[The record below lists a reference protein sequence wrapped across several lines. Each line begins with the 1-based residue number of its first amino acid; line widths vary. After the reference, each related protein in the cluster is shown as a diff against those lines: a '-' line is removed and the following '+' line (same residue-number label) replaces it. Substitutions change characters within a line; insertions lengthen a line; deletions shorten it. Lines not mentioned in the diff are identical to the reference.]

1 VSTNGRAAAGKLVDE
16 SLIIKSGTRER
27 RPTTQSADDQVSMI
41 MYDNSVC
48 LFHMKEQPNNLFLQY
63 QQNETQVVPKY
74 TGVGIQHNKS
84 ISWSAKV
91 ANYSNKSGVCIFIG
105 SFTLA
110 CDAALAIDEAHK
122 YANNSTIITDNFAT
136 INEYKKARSAELTL
150 RGLTSGDVGLSV
162 ARIKADAKKKMK
174 EYAAKITKAKKSKK
188 KKSDSLVEEES
199 TQKVSPKYDL
209 LKYGVV
215 HPNPNQIGK
224 SNRLCRVVVDGKVC
238 PISAKKVISGTGKL
252 GKATARA
259 SGIEVCNDHSREK
272 EVIKLAIKLQRKR
285 KAEEE
290 PAANPRPKKKAN
302 SGGRKKK
309 ANTARVSTTT
319 TERTSTKPERAPS
332 NINTFVVT
340 HEKKVDRV
348 ELITPPRP
356 ESFTAASTSLEP
368 IPDDTIITIP
378 QGDDLEFSQILD
390 EIQGNENIPE
400 LIIEMYAQFTVCQ
413 KKSNHGLVHH
423 LHTGMPLHSYG
434 IMCHHC
440 QDFSKSGFFLP
451 ESLVLNSGT
460 FVYLKNINRMLK
472 HLFNCPHFSNEKYQQ
487 LSDIT
492 DRTVVSGMNQY
503 TEDSTLKSLQVVLC
517 NVLNDIFINAK
528 ELPPMASADGEAKP
542 LNLARWNTKSVGEV
556 GEACIRGTKYCIS
569 HQNEQAPTYYPKNK
583 HFDSTC
589 TGCRKH
595 DQLINFDRKFN
606 AKKSYADRECIV
618 FELDKDTF
626 IKLAKDD
633 CEYCGKSECGGIDQ
647 SIVGKGYTDENSVS
661 CCKVCNVDKGVKK
674 LKEFQRRVIKRAK
687 WILATYL
694 IGNTKDRA
702 QFLKDVADPDYIP
715 DLPYPRK
722 KSISRKKKGNLH
734 KIYEDHGNFLV
745 DLHFR
750 HCALCGEISNGINRR
765 DSTVGYQ
772 YPERLEGCCSQ
783 DNGSLANWDMY
794 EFCVQTMKMYN
805 HMFEGMDE
813 GDIDAIMSEGEEYM
827 TVMSREIVGV
837 GSARWTQRRPV
848 KCTYTRL
855 DTKKYIELL
864 FPSSVTMGSLGFY
877 KDDKEY
883 TLSEFKFVTP
893 KEYNQ
898 WATNTT
904 SEQLKNIRLV
914 LGIKTDLNASID
926 TILGE

>member
-1 VSTNGRAAAGKLVDE
+1 
-16 SLIIKSGTRER
+16 
-27 RPTTQSADDQVSMI
+27 M
-41 MYDNSVC
+41 
-48 LFHMKEQPNNLFLQY
+48 
-63 QQNETQVVPKY
+63 
-74 TGVGIQHNKS
+74 GIQHNNS
-84 ISWSAKV
+84 ISWSASVVIKR
-91 ANYSNKSGVCIFIG
+91 GVCIYIG

-110 CDAALAIDEAHK
+110 CDAALASDEAQK

-136 INEYKKARSAELTL
+136 INEYKKARSAELTH
-150 RGLTSGDVGLSV
+150 RGLTSDVGLSV

-199 TQKVSPKYDL
+199 TQKVPKYDL
-209 LKYGVV
+209 LKYDDP
-215 HPNPNQIGK
+215 HPNPNQIGN

-238 PISAKKVISGTGKL
+238 PTTAKLVISGNGRL

-272 EVIKLAIKLQRKR
+272 EVIKLAIELQRKR
-285 KAEEE
+285 KAEEDA
-290 PAANPRPKKKAN
+290 AANPRPKKKAN

-319 TERTSTKPERAPS
+319 TTTTTTTTERTSTKPERAPS
-332 NINTFVVT
+332 SNIDTFVVT

-400 LIIEMYAQFTVCQ
+400 LFIEMYAQFTVCQ
-413 KKSNHGLVHH
+413 KKSNHGLVHNQ
-423 LHTGMPLHSYG
+423 HTGKPLHSYG

-451 ESLVLNSGT
+451 ESSVLNSGT
-460 FVYLKNINRMLK
+460 FVYLRNINRMLK
-472 HLFNCPHFSNEKYQQ
+472 HLFNCPHFSNEEYQQ

-503 TEDSTLKSLQVVLC
+503 TEDSTLKSLQDVLC

-542 LNLARWNTKSVGEV
+542 LNFKPNTKSVGEV

-569 HQNEQAPTYYPKNK
+569 HQNEQAPTYYPKNQIRSAKNK

-589 TGCRKH
+589 TGCRNH
-595 DQLINFDRKFN
+595 DELINFDRKFN
-606 AKKSYADRECIV
+606 TKKGYADRNCVV

-626 IKLAKDD
+626 IELVKDD

-647 SIVGKGYTDENSVS
+647 SIPGKGYTAENCVS

-694 IGNTKDRA
+694 IGNTEDRA

-715 DLPYPRK
+715 DLPFPRN
-722 KSISRKKKGNLH
+722 KSISKKKKGNLH
-734 KIYEDHGNFLV
+734 KIYEDRGNFLL

-783 DNGSLANWDMY
+783 DNESLANWDMY

-813 GDIDAIMSEGEEYM
+813 DDIDEIMSEGETYM
-827 TVMSREIVGV
+827 TALSSGIVGV
-837 GSARWTQRRPV
+837 GSARWTQRQPV
-848 KCTYTRL
+848 KCTYTSL
-855 DTKKYIELL
+855 DTREYVEIL
-864 FPSSVTMGSLGFY
+864 FPSSVTMGSLGFF

-914 LGIKTDLNASID
+914 LGIETDLNASID